1 MFFMVHV
8 REPFGLKRLTVGL
21 GFAAMERSKCL
32 IGKGMVDLLLKS
44 NISTLDNQVYG
55 NEDMELV
62 VKHYLGFL
70 CACANQTNRWNPK
83 LVAPSAKEVF
93 GCHDFV
99 AKKFGEAL
107 ASVLSYCYNTAGKA
121 TSGTKTQR
129 NRQGRHRQLLPQYL
143 FHEQNSGINE
153 VAAVSSKARS
163 NRQQLR
169 VC

>member
-1 MFFMVHV
+1 MATSCRGGRSILFFMFHV

-44 NISTLDNQVYG
+44 NISTLDDQVY
-55 NEDMELV
+55 NNDDMELV

-70 CACANQTNRWNPK
+70 CACANQTNRLNPK
-83 LVAPSAKEVF
+83 LVASSAKEVF

-107 ASVLSYCYNTAGKA
+107 ASALGIKAGKA
-121 TSGTKTQR
+121 TSGNK
-129 NRQGRHRQLLPQYL
+129 
-143 FHEQNSGINE
+143 NS
-153 VAAVSSKARS
+153 AKP
-163 NRQQLR
+163 
-169 VC
+169 

>member
-1 MFFMVHV
+1 MFHV
-8 REPFGLKRLTVGL
+8 RLPFQLKRLTVGL

-44 NISTLDNQVYG
+44 NISTLDDQVY
-55 NEDMELV
+55 NNDDMELV

-70 CACANQTNRWNPK
+70 CACANQTNRLNPK
-83 LVAPSAKEVF
+83 LVASSAKEVF

-107 ASVLSYCYNTAGKA
+107 ASALSYCVTRQEKRPPEKISETVKAVILSFSHNTSSMSKIQE
-121 TSGTKTQR
+121 SMK
-129 NRQGRHRQLLPQYL
+129 LPL
-143 FHEQNSGINE
+143 SPP
-153 VAAVSSKARS
+153 KP
-163 NRQQLR
+163 QQMR